1 MAETNSDQ
9 HGPLHGYRVLDFG
22 WVLAGAVPGMILADM
37 GAEVIKV
44 ETRQRMD
51 YMRLGRPIIGDEPDP
66 EQNPMFHNVNRG
78 KRSITLNTTRPE
90 AVELARRLAA
100 ECDVVIENFSP
111 GVMQRLGLD
120 YETLSR
126 DNPRLV
132 MASIT
137 SNGQTGPLRD
147 LRAYAPS
154 IGALSGLDSTMGYE
168 PAVEVANGESYAP
181 AEASQSPAQ
190 GENVPRAGLEQGR
203 PLGLKHA
210 YADLTGALH
219 AVFAIASALHERRST
234 GVGRYID
241 VSMLRATVATMGV
254 GLMEYELTGRVLQT
268 RGNYDPVMAPYGN
281 YPCAGEDEW
290 VSIAVRTEDEWR
302 GLVEALGNP
311 AWTAEPRFASRY
323 ARLNHRREL
332 DERLSEWTRQR
343 SAWEATEL
351 LQSRGVAAFPVLDAE
366 GRLFNEHFRERGL
379 YSDIEHPA
387 LGTEPIFNLMW
398 QMTRTP
404 PRIRRHAP
412 LLGEHNREVFCDLLL
427 GLAGCWADLS
437 EGRLF
442 CPDLQ
447 LTERRQV
454 YLVEPSRADTEPGLD
469 SASAG

>member
-1 MAETNSDQ
+1 MTQQTNTQ
-9 HGPLHGYRVLDFG
+9 PCPLNGYRVLDFG

-51 YMRLGRPIIGDEPDP
+51 YMRLGRPIIGDQPDP

-78 KRSITLNTTRPE
+78 KRSVTLNTTRPE

-111 GVMQRLGLD
+111 GVMERIGLG

-168 PAVEVANGESYAP
+168 PAEGEK
-181 AEASQSPAQ
+181 
-190 GENVPRAGLEQGR
+190 GH

-210 YADLTGALH
+210 YADLCGALH
-219 AVFAIASALHERRST
+219 AVFAIVSALHRRRLT
-234 GVGRYID
+234 GRGQYID
-241 VSMLRATVATMGV
+241 VSMLRATVATMGA
-254 GLMEYELTGRVLQT
+254 GLMEYELTGRVPQP

-290 VSIAVRTEDEWR
+290 VSIAVRTEAEWR
-302 GLVEALGNP
+302 GLVEAMGNP
-311 AWTAEPRFASRY
+311 QWTSEPIFASRY

-332 DERLSEWTRQR
+332 DARLSEWTRER
-343 SAWEATEL
+343 TPWEATEL
-351 LQSRGVAAFPVLDAE
+351 LQSHGVAAFPVLDAE
-366 GRLFNEHFRERGL
+366 GRLFNPHFQERGL

-398 QMTRTP
+398 QLSRTP
-404 PRIRRHAP
+404 PRIQRHAP
-412 LLGEHNREVFCDLLL
+412 LLGEHNRDVFCNLL
-427 GLAGCWADLS
+427 GLDEAEVA
-437 EGRLF
+437 RL
-442 CPDLQ
+442 
-447 LTERRQV
+447 EEEQV
-454 YLVEPSRADTEPGLD
+454 IW
-469 SASAG
+469 

>member
-1 MAETNSDQ
+1 MTQQAAERP
-9 HGPLHGYRVLDFG
+9 GPLSGYRVLDFG

-51 YMRLGRPIIGDEPDP
+51 YMRLGRPIIGDQPDP

-111 GVMQRLGLD
+111 GVMQRLGLN

-168 PAVEVANGESYAP
+168 PADGET
-181 AEASQSPAQ
+181 
-190 GENVPRAGLEQGR
+190 GR

-210 YADLTGALH
+210 YADLCGALH
-219 AVFAIASALHERRST
+219 AVFAVVSALHERRVT
-234 GVGRYID
+234 GAGRYID
-241 VSMLRATVATMGV
+241 LSMLRATVATMGA
-254 GLMEYELTGRVLQT
+254 GLLEYELTGRVPPP

-281 YPCAGEDEW
+281 YPCSGVDEW

-302 GLVEALGNP
+302 GLADATGTP
-311 AWTAEPRFASRY
+311 DWTEEPEFASRY

-332 DERLSEWTRQR
+332 DARLSEWTRVR
-343 SAWEATEL
+343 SAWEVTEL

-366 GRLFNEHFRERGL
+366 GRLFNPHFRERGL

-387 LGTEPIFNLMW
+387 LGAEPIFNLMW
-398 QMTRTP
+398 QLSRTP
-404 PRIRRHAP
+404 PRIQRHAP
-412 LLGEHNREVFCDLLL
+412 LLGEHNSEVFCGLL
-427 GLAGCWADLS
+427 GLDEDEMS
-437 EGRLF
+437 RLE
-442 CPDLQ
+442 DD
-447 LTERRQV
+447 QV
-454 YLVEPSRADTEPGLD
+454 IW
-469 SASAG
+469 

>member
-1 MAETNSDQ
+1 MTQQTNGQ
-9 HGPLHGYRVLDFG
+9 PGPLNGYRVLDFG

-126 DNPRLV
+126 NNPRLV
-132 MASIT
+132 MTSIT

-154 IGALSGLDSTMGYE
+154 IGAMSGLDSTMGYE
-168 PAVEVANGESYAP
+168 PADGET
-181 AEASQSPAQ
+181 
-190 GENVPRAGLEQGR
+190 GR

-210 YADLTGALH
+210 YADLCGALH
-219 AVFAIASALHERRST
+219 AVFAIVSALHERRST

-241 VSMLRATVATMGV
+241 VSMLRATVATMGA
-254 GLMEYELTGRVLQT
+254 GLMEYEMTGRVMQT
-268 RGNYDPVMAPYGN
+268 RGNYDPVMSPYGN
-281 YPCAGEDEW
+281 YPCSGDDEW
-290 VSIAVRTEDEWR
+290 VSIAVRTEQEWQ
-302 GLVEALGNP
+302 GLVDAMGSP
-311 AWTAEPRFASRY
+311 AWTSEPDFASRY

-332 DERLSEWTRQR
+332 DGRLSEWTRER
-343 SAWEATEL
+343 SAWETTEL
-351 LQSRGVAAFPVLDAE
+351 LQSYGVAAFPVLDAE
-366 GRLFNEHFRERGL
+366 GRLFNPHFRERGL

-387 LGTEPIFNLMW
+387 LGSEPIFNLMW

-404 PRIRRHAP
+404 PRIQRHAP
-412 LLGEHNREVFCDLLL
+412 LLGEHNREVFCGLL
-427 GLAGCWADLS
+427 GLAEADLS
-437 EGRLF
+437 RLE
-442 CPDLQ
+442 D
-447 LTERRQV
+447 EQV
-454 YLVEPSRADTEPGLD
+454 IW
-469 SASAG
+469 